1 MIGREDQKE
10 NDLFFLC
17 SLIDYIG
24 RKTKN
29 YRSTVVNALGRKEL
43 QHIYD
48 YADVYHCENIDKV
61 SDELIE
67 KHHIE
72 EGYFDNISSARYS
85 VPSHW
90 DIGKVYQ
97 RLILDVANNT
107 KGNVIDT
114 LFIVYNSWITRKIDN
129 YNSSMYYESPSYLF
143 ESIKQVPYLLD
154 KLIESKMNNKE
165 PDYVYILTNFSFLEN
180 WQRCSSFQMVNR

>member
-1 MIGREDQKE
+1 MSGREDPKE
-10 NDLFFLC
+10 NDLFFIC

-29 YRSTVVNALGRKEL
+29 HRSVVVNALGKKEIE
-43 QHIYD
+43 HVYD

-72 EGYFDNISSARYS
+72 EGHFDNIANARYS
-85 VPSHW
+85 IPSHW

-97 RLILDVANNT
+97 RLILDVAKT
-107 KGNVIDT
+107 TGEGIIET
-114 LFIVYNSWITRKIDN
+114 LISVYNSWITRKIDD
-129 YNSSMYYESPSYLF
+129 YNSSMYYENPSFLF
-143 ESIKQVPYLLD
+143 ESYKAGEVLA
-154 KLIESKMNNKE
+154 
-165 PDYVYILTNFSFLEN
+165 
-180 WQRCSSFQMVNR
+180 

>member
-1 MIGREDQKE
+1 MIGRENQKE
-10 NDLFFLC
+10 NDLFFLY

-29 YRSTVVNALGRKEL
+29 YRSTVVNALGQKEL

-67 KHHIE
+67 KHKIE
-72 EGYFDNISSARYS
+72 EGYFDNILNARYS

-97 RLILDVANNT
+97 RLILDVAQTTDND
-107 KGNVIDT
+107 IIST
-114 LFIVYNSWITRKIDN
+114 LMMIYNSWIARKIDD
-129 YNSSMYYESPSYLF
+129 YNSSMYYESPSYLL
-143 ESIKQVPYLLD
+143 ESYKAGTVLA
-154 KLIESKMNNKE
+154 
-165 PDYVYILTNFSFLEN
+165 
-180 WQRCSSFQMVNR
+180 

>member
-1 MIGREDQKE
+1 MTGRENQKE

-29 YRSTVVNALGRKEL
+29 YRSTVVNALGQKEL

-67 KHHIE
+67 KHKIE
-72 EGYFDNISSARYS
+72 EGYFDNILNARFS
-85 VPSHW
+85 VPTHW

-97 RLILDVANNT
+97 RLILDVAHAT
-107 KGNVIDT
+107 ESDIIST
-114 LFIVYNSWITRKIDN
+114 LMMIYNSWIARKIDD
-129 YNSSMYYESPSYLF
+129 YNSSMYYESPSYLL
-143 ESIKQVPYLLD
+143 ESYKAGTVLA
-154 KLIESKMNNKE
+154 
-165 PDYVYILTNFSFLEN
+165 
-180 WQRCSSFQMVNR
+180 

>member
-1 MIGREDQKE
+1 MTGREDPKE
-10 NDLFFLC
+10 NDLFFVC
-17 SLIDYIG
+17 SLIEYIG

-29 YRSTVVNALGRKEL
+29 HRSVVVNALGKKEL

-67 KHHIE
+67 KYHVSN
-72 EGYFDNISSARYS
+72 GYFDNVADARYA

-97 RLILDVANNT
+97 RLILDVARST
-107 KGNVIDT
+107 GSGIVET
-114 LFIVYNSWITRKIDN
+114 LVLIYNSWITRKIDN
-129 YNSSMYYESPSYLF
+129 YNSSMYYESPSFLF
-143 ESIKQVPYLLD
+143 ESYKAGTVLA
-154 KLIESKMNNKE
+154 
-165 PDYVYILTNFSFLEN
+165 
-180 WQRCSSFQMVNR
+180 

>member
-1 MIGREDQKE
+1 MTGREDQRE
-10 NDLFFLC
+10 NDLFFVC

-29 YRSTVVNALGRKEL
+29 YRSTVVNSLGRKEL

-67 KHHIE
+67 KHHIN
-72 EGYFDNISSARYS
+72 EGHFDNIADARYA

-97 RLILDVANNT
+97 RLILDTVRAT
-107 KGNVIDT
+107 GKDIIDT
-114 LFIVYNSWITRKIDN
+114 LMAVYNSWINRKIDN
-129 YNSSMYYESPSYLF
+129 YNSSMYYESPNYLF
-143 ESIKQVPYLLD
+143 ESYKAGEVLA
-154 KLIESKMNNKE
+154 
-165 PDYVYILTNFSFLEN
+165 
-180 WQRCSSFQMVNR
+180 

>member
-1 MIGREDQKE
+1 MTGREDQKE

-17 SLIDYIG
+17 SLIEYIG

-29 YRSTVVNALGRKEL
+29 YRSTVVNALGKKEL

-61 SDELIE
+61 TDELVE

-72 EGYFDNISSARYS
+72 EGYFDNVSTAQYAI
-85 VPSHW
+85 PSHW

-97 RLILDVANNT
+97 RLILDVAQST
-107 KGNVIDT
+107 DSNVIDT
-114 LFIVYNSWITRKIDN
+114 LIVVYNSWITRNIDN
-129 YNSSMYYESPSYLF
+129 YNSSMYYENPSYLF
-143 ESIKQVPYLLD
+143 ESYKAG
-154 KLIESKMNNKE
+154 
-165 PDYVYILTNFSFLEN
+165 
-180 WQRCSSFQMVNR
+180 MVLA

>member
-1 MIGREDQKE
+1 MIGRENQKE

-29 YRSTVVNALGRKEL
+29 YRSTVVNALGQKEL

-67 KHHIE
+67 KHKIE
-72 EGYFDNISSARYS
+72 EGYFDNILNARYS

-90 DIGKVYQ
+90 DIVKVYQ
-97 RLILDVANNT
+97 RLILDVAQTTDND
-107 KGNVIDT
+107 IIST
-114 LFIVYNSWITRKIDN
+114 LMMIYNSWIARKIDD
-129 YNSSMYYESPSYLF
+129 YNSSMYYESPSYLL
-143 ESIKQVPYLLD
+143 ESYKAGTVLA
-154 KLIESKMNNKE
+154 
-165 PDYVYILTNFSFLEN
+165 
-180 WQRCSSFQMVNR
+180 